1 MKIFS
6 SQDELLLNVEVDD
19 SSYRHR
25 VIKGENNIV
34 LKYSLSEHV
43 ELPVGSYCIFRD
55 SVTPSKSRG
64 VQETAQPPF
73 RLYRNV

>member
-55 SVTPSKSRG
+55 SVTPSKIPRRSRNSTIA
-64 VQETAQPPF
+64 VSTIP
-73 RLYRNV
+73 